1 MASKAAARNG
11 THAVLFDFDGTLA
24 DTAADLSRALNHL
37 RTARGQEKLP
47 LEELRPHAS
56 SGVRGLIEAGLGILP
71 DHPEFKALRESF
83 LKHYAEE
90 ICVDTRLFPGMG
102 ELLAALEAR
111 GLRWGIVTNKS
122 TLLTQMIVKALR
134 LEDRAACVVCGDT
147 TPHLKPNP
155 ASLLHA
161 ARELTLA
168 PANCVYLG
176 DDKRDV
182 DAARAAGMRSVA
194 VEWGYG
200 SSLQDWNA
208 DAIIGSPLDLVTQL
222 DELSGK

>member
-1 MASKAAARNG
+1 MACK
-11 THAVLFDFDGTLA
+11 AVLFDFDGTLA

-37 RTARGQEKLP
+37 RIARGLEKSP
-47 LEELRPHAS
+47 LEKLRPHAS
-56 SGVRGLIEAGLGILP
+56 SGARGLIEAGLGILP

-83 LKHYAEE
+83 LRHYEDE

-122 TLLTQMIVKALR
+122 TNLTQMIVKALR
-134 LEDRAACVVCGDT
+134 LEGRAACVVCGDT

-161 ARELTLA
+161 AGELALA
-168 PANCVYLG
+168 PADCIYLG
-176 DDKRDV
+176 DDLRDV
-182 DAARAAGMRSVA
+182 QAARAAGMRSVA

-200 SSLQDWNA
+200 SGLEAWNA
-208 DAIIGSPLDLVTQL
+208 NAIIAQPMDLITRI
-222 DELSGK
+222 